1 GYRETCDSRVQCAND
16 HFSTAKIKGALSER
30 GKILIAVGPP
40 TRVQK
45 QNSGPQSTH
54 NYSAQLGD
62 EASPG
67 ETARVANRQMWIWER
82 DKAPDMKMT
91 SPTVEIGF
99 TDQFGNE
106 DWKAERGGK
115 TDPGVMIREM
125 VARSIVSPDLTVAPT
140 YAAAAAPAAAA
151 SNIAPTAPASSAP
164 VNATTF
170 KTPALQ
176 TAIADFRAAKSNP
189 YEKTLFVTWGE
200 YIAGGGDY
208 FVPVELYVPKS
219 AGLAAGGEL
228 TSFGVVEEA
237 SGTPV
242 AVFEEPAKLQASKD
256 DLYFDKSL
264 ALPAGK
270 FKGTF
275 GLAQA
280 GKPVAIASTD
290 MTLAGSLDKAAPAV
304 SNLIVSNNIYPLAV
318 AQNPND
324 PFAFGGLKV
333 VPKGDKTFTK
343 ADELWYIFEV
353 RNPGMGEAQKPNVQV
368 KV

>member
-1 GYRETCDSRVQCAND
+1 YAND

-99 TDQFGNE
+99 TDQFGTE
-106 DWKAERGGK
+106 DWKAGRGGK
-115 TDPGVMIREM
+115 TDPCVMIREM

-151 SNIAPTAPASSAP
+151 SNIAATNINAAPAPSAP

-200 YIAGGGDY
+200 YITGGGDY

-228 TSFGVVEEA
+228 TFFGVVEDA

-324 PFAFGGLKV
+324 PFAFG
-333 VPKGDKTFTK
+333 
-343 ADELWYIFEV
+343 
-353 RNPGMGEAQKPNVQV
+353 
-368 KV
+368 